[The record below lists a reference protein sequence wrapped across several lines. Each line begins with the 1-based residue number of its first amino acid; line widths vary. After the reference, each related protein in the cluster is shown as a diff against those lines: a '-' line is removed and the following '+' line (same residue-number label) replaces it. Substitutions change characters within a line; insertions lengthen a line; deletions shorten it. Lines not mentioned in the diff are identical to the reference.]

1 MTIIRSEF
9 TPRTFVL
16 YLLHKFLNAKS
27 HIPGALSTCT
37 VGFLN
42 LQTSFLRSLYH
53 HLSKKYSTP
62 ITFLQLSRPMRRFWA
77 ARRGTCIHFEI
88 IYEELVSWPAQAW
101 GVGWGCLFLDFN
113 TPSLPCGLHSTYHPL
128 RPGSLQWTRCPNS
141 QSDPG
146 KLQPI
151 LPKPFEKKQIP
162 SSSDINER
170 DRRWPEDHRDAGPSD
185 REVQF
190 LVPKSTVQSETL
202 DSDVEERSSVSF
214 FLVQTKH
221 LRLRGTKKTRCPW
234 FSKFWEILSRR
245 APELETVLLS

>member
-1 MTIIRSEF
+1 MTRSPIE
-9 TPRTFVL
+9 PR
-16 YLLHKFLNAKS
+16 
-27 HIPGALSTCT
+27 
-37 VGFLN
+37 
-42 LQTSFLRSLYH
+42 
-53 HLSKKYSTP
+53 
-62 ITFLQLSRPMRRFWA
+62 TFLQLSRPMRRFWA
-77 ARRGTCIHFEI
+77 ARRGTYI

-185 REVQF
+185 RWMDGCALRFVGQ
-190 LVPKSTVQSETL
+190 VGPPSTAQ
-202 DSDVEERSSVSF
+202 
-214 FLVQTKH
+214 
-221 LRLRGTKKTRCPW
+221 
-234 FSKFWEILSRR
+234 IRR
-245 APELETVLLS
+245 AKWDIR

>member
-1 MTIIRSEF
+1 MF
-9 TPRTFVL
+9 TRYVSLWPIFG
-16 YLLHKFLNAKS
+16 
-27 HIPGALSTCT
+27 PLSPPC
-37 VGFLN
+37 
-42 LQTSFLRSLYH
+42 
-53 HLSKKYSTP
+53 
-62 ITFLQLSRPMRRFWA
+62 TFLQLSRPMRRFWA
-77 ARRGTCIHFEI
+77 ARRGTYI

-113 TPSLPCGLHSTYHPL
+113 QPSLPCGLHSTYHPL

-185 REVQF
+185 RY
-190 LVPKSTVQSETL
+190 
-202 DSDVEERSSVSF
+202 VE
-214 FLVQTKH
+214 FLVQPT
-221 LRLRGTKKTRCPW
+221 
-234 FSKFWEILSRR
+234 
-245 APELETVLLS
+245 LLSIFLGGFNSNEPFFERTTET